1 MESGN
6 KKAQTMGIWD
16 RERLPLRMD
25 SQFRIIFLY
34 HPPKLTSVKWQI
46 HLYSPCRVVSCFW
59 CLLFE

>member
-34 HPPKLTSVKWQI
+34 HPPKLTSVQWQI
-46 HLYSPCRVVSCFW
+46 HRYSLV
-59 CLLFE
+59 E